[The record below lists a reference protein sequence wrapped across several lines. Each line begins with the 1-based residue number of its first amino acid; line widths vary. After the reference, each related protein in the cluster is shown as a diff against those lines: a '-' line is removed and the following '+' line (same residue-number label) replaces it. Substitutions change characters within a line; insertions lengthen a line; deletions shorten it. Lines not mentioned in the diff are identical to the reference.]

1 MTFILR
7 ALLVGGFLLTVGASP
22 VSASG
27 DLNCSDFG
35 TRERAQREFLKSAI
49 DIHQLDADNDG
60 KPCEWNESTGW
71 WVWPIAGA
79 ALVGGRV
86 MARRRI
92 GDYRMVPGVQ
102 SVVFN
107 YQFSEDGQADK
118 VPDRVTAFL
127 MIAGVIGLPITTVL
141 RDYIF
146 PKSSTPIAFYVA
158 VVIVCGAAS
167 YFAALKIS
175 RRDLYVV
182 ESAPKDEGEL

>member
-1 MTFILR
+1 M
-7 ALLVGGFLLTVGASP
+7 
-22 VSASG
+22 
-27 DLNCSDFG
+27 
-35 TRERAQREFLKSAI
+35 
-49 DIHQLDADNDG
+49 
-60 KPCEWNESTGW
+60 
-71 WVWPIAGA
+71 WPIAGA

-102 SVVFN
+102 GVVFN

-118 VPDRVTAFL
+118 VLDRVTAFL
-127 MIAGVIGLPITTVL
+127 MIAGVIGLPLTTVL

-158 VVIVCGAAS
+158 VVTVCGAAS

>member
-49 DIHQLDADNDG
+49 DIHRLDADNDG
-60 KPCEWNESTGW
+60 KACEWNESTGW

-86 MARRRI
+86 TARRRI

-102 SVVFN
+102 GVVFN
-107 YQFSEDGQADK
+107 YRFSEDGQAEK
-118 VPDRVTAFL
+118 VLDRVTTFL
-127 MIAGVIGLPITTVL
+127 MIAGVIGLPLTTVL

-182 ESAPKDEGEL
+182 ESASKDEGEL